1 LISKKIAPA
10 ILATVVVGFSSGSL
24 AQEPGLLLTNGNIL
38 TLDENDTVVDSVL
51 VRLGRIVEVGNGLE
65 APEGAEV
72 IDLEGR
78 TMIPG
83 LMDSHAHFLRHGQR
97 PGHDVRAVEQARS
110 IADFQAALSA
120 KAEEV
125 PAGALITVITG
136 WNPIQLAENRMPTM
150 AELDEALPN
159 NPAYVHYAAY
169 GPAVTNTK
177 GKEMFEA
184 ALIPVA
190 EDGVFEERDEAVQS
204 YYYLRG
210 QQTIPQKARA
220 TRDLM
225 GYLNSLGM
233 TSVIDGAGTPFD
245 GAQIY
250 ESEYDYDPILAL
262 WRAGDMTMRVRLM
275 FMTWDDE
282 IGDGTGQ
289 SLFEQRVRNSF
300 MGFGDDMLRIAG
312 FGEHSTLTAT
322 SDAMYNSTAI
332 AARRG
337 WTMQEH
343 SNTLADHTH
352 QTETFEAANE
362 IAPIADMRWQ
372 LTHVHEINQEILDRL
387 IALGAG
393 VTVQNQKFFATE
405 NGTPPYRLIVDS
417 GIPVGGGTD
426 STVRHPINPWFSIYF
441 MSTGKNVLGDAINAD
456 QKITR
461 LEALKLYT
469 IGSAWFSHDDDDIG
483 TIEVGK
489 LADFAVL
496 SHNPLTVSEDEL
508 LNTNSV
514 LTIVGGDVVHA
525 DSGFYSP

>member
-1 LISKKIAPA
+1 MAFRKIALTS
-10 ILATVVVGFSSGSL
+10 LAVFALGSAGQSL
-24 AQEPGLLLTNGNIL
+24 AQDPGLLLTNGNVL
-38 TLDENDTVVDSVL
+38 TLDEDNTVVNSVF
-51 VRLGRIVEVGNGLE
+51 VRLGRIAEVGNDLE

-97 PGHDVRAVEQARS
+97 PGYDVRAVEQARS

-125 PAGALITVITG
+125 PEGALVTVVTG

-159 NPAYVHYAAY
+159 HPAYIHYAAY

-210 QQTIPQKARA
+210 EQTIPQKARA

-225 GYLNSLGM
+225 GYLNSVGM

-250 ESEYDYDPILAL
+250 ESEYDYDPILAV
-262 WRAGDMTMRVRLM
+262 WRAGEMTMRVRIM
-275 FMTWDDE
+275 FMTWDEE

-300 MGFGDDMLRIAG
+300 MGFGDDMLRISG

-322 SDAMYNSTAI
+322 SDAMYNSAAI

-343 SNTLADHTH
+343 SNTREDHYH
-352 QTETFEAANE
+352 QVEVYEAANE
-362 IAPIADMRWQ
+362 IAPIADLRWQ
-372 LTHVHEINQEILDRL
+372 LTHVHEIDQEVLDRL

-405 NGTPPYRLIVDS
+405 GGSPPYRMIVDS

-426 STVRHPINPWFSIYF
+426 STVRHPINPWFSIYY
-441 MSTGKNVLGDAINAD
+441 MVTGKNVLGDAINAD
-456 QKITR
+456 QAITR

-483 TIEVGK
+483 TIETGK

-496 SHNPLTVSEDEL
+496 SDNPLTVMEDEL
-508 LNTNSV
+508 LNVTSD
-514 LTIVGGDVVHA
+514 LTIVGGNVVHA
-525 DSGFYSP
+525 NPDFYRP